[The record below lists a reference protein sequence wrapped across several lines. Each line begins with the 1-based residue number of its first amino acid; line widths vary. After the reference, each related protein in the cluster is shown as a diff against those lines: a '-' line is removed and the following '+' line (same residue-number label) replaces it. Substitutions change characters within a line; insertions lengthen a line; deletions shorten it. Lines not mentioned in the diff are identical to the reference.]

1 MGGRHVNL
9 TPGERPA
16 DVYAGVL
23 EVVKR
28 KVAADAAE
36 AEGEAREL
44 ALQLDGRLVRKVVK
58 QSVMTTVY
66 GVTFVGMREQIERR
80 LRELPEL
87 AAEVEAA
94 AQPDRQYTRLASY
107 LAKHTMSSLGE
118 VFEPAMVAMEW
129 LASCASAIGHEAGSP
144 VEWTTPLGLPVVQ
157 PYHKPRRREIRTVLQ
172 RLTLSD
178 MGTSDDEPVDVRRQV
193 MGIPPNYVHSL
204 DSSHMLMTASAA
216 REAGIA
222 FAAVHD
228 SFWSHACDADALGA
242 LLRDQFVELHRPNLL
257 QALLGEWRARHSCS
271 LGRGAACEHFEGR
284 AVRGVGDRDDDTRP
298 RRCSQ
303 PGCARVRWDGRGGAL
318 QLPKRGN
325 LDLDVVRQSP
335 YFFS

>member
-129 LASCASAIGHEAGSP
+129 LASCASAI
-144 VEWTTPLGLPVVQ
+144 L
-157 PYHKPRRREIRTVLQ
+157 RRR
-172 RLTLSD
+172 
-178 MGTSDDEPVDVRRQV
+178 
-193 MGIPPNYVHSL
+193 
-204 DSSHMLMTASAA
+204 
-216 REAGIA
+216 
-222 FAAVHD
+222 
-228 SFWSHACDADALGA
+228 
-242 LLRDQFVELHRPNLL
+242 
-257 QALLGEWRARHSCS
+257 
-271 LGRGAACEHFEGR
+271 
-284 AVRGVGDRDDDTRP
+284 
-298 RRCSQ
+298 RRCQ
-303 PGCARVRWDGRGGAL
+303 RRHPEIVC
-318 QLPKRGN
+318 
-325 LDLDVVRQSP
+325 
-335 YFFS
+335 